1 MTNPFAT
8 FRKNQK
14 AWMAALVMVAL
25 FAFVIAPLFAYFRDG
40 AGRRGGTDV
49 AVKWTGGRMTVADIQ
64 RAADQNSNLRR
75 FMAEVARRVLEN
87 GGEPNVPFFDR
98 DPFSGNIRN
107 YGILF
112 PQDLQGVVRS
122 RFLASYGETLG
133 VAFDD
138 AAVDEFLVAYV
149 DNKLTRDQVDGIL
162 REASNG
168 QMSYFE
174 LREVLKTN
182 LSMMV
187 VDRLATSGLVQDGQ
201 PLASPGTLY
210 NNFLK
215 VNQAAS
221 IQAFPVFANDYLD
234 QVEGSPTEG
243 EIEALFSVGR
253 FAPPNPRSPDPAF
266 ARTYRA
272 KIEYVEI
279 DNSKLVEAEKAKL
292 TEEELK
298 AEYDRRVSLGQLR
311 VPVVQDVTPGTTPD
325 ERPPSPL
332 TTKPGSETAAEGTEA
347 PAADAGESEES
358 GTENPATETPATET
372 PAPEEAA
379 KPEATK
385 PEEPATSEETP
396 TEKPADPEPAKE
408 STEEKTKT
416 EESSEESKPESGDQ
430 SSKLASDVRF
440 VSFTQEEPGQEEAGA
455 TPETPAEEAPAAAQ
469 EGDAPAAPQEEGAA
483 ETPAAEST
491 SEPQPAE
498 GSQEAP
504 TATDE
509 TPAAGSDA
517 QGTATPPAEPT
528 MQTQTFEEARET
540 IADQLAR
547 EKVRLATSD
556 AITNLLEKEMMPYYE
571 EKRQYDAFM
580 DSGLAEQT
588 DEKREPPVKPDIKKL
603 AEAAGFTWGETGLVD
618 GFELAKMDVGRGVI
632 DFQRNMTV
640 VGALML
646 PQTQKFQP
654 YDAFFLNQADPTA
667 GLKRFLVWKTEDAD
681 AYAPELDEVREEV
694 IATWKRIK
702 ARELAKAA
710 AEEITKKVRSDDDPW
725 AVALTDTQS
734 ELLVETSPFT
744 WISLSQGGFSAIPEL
759 EQDVG
764 QQFMQAVFATEV
776 GGTAVGP
783 SANNDI
789 YYAIRIENLTPTEGV
804 LRTRF
809 SNDKQ
814 KTASKGL
821 ASGEVQGMI
830 GAWIANLE
838 RELNFEWQ
846 DAAGQ
851 LGQ

>member
-40 AGRRGGTDV
+40 AGRRGSTDV

-64 RAADQNSNLRR
+64 RAANQNSNLRR

-98 DPFSGNIRN
+98 DPFSGDIRN

-122 RFLASYGETLG
+122 RFLASYGKTLG
-133 VAFDD
+133 VAFND

-149 DNKLTRDQVDGIL
+149 DNKLTSAQVDEIL

-187 VDRLATSGLVQDGQ
+187 VDRLATSGLIQDGQ

-221 IQAFPVFANDYLD
+221 VQAFPVSAENYLN

-243 EIEALFSVGR
+243 EIEALFTVGR

-292 TEEELK
+292 TEEDLK
-298 AEYDRRVSLGQLR
+298 TEYDRRVSLGQLR

-332 TTKPGSETAAEGTEA
+332 TTKPGSEAAAEDTAE
-347 PAADAGESEES
+347 PASDAGEAGDSD
-358 GTENPATETPATET
+358 TETPE
-372 PAPEEAA
+372 EEAA
-379 KPEATK
+379 KTEETK
-385 PEEPATSEETP
+385 PEAPVTTEQTP
-396 TEKPADPEPAKE
+396 TGE
-408 STEEKTKT
+408 SAVEEKTKS
-416 EESSEESKPESGDQ
+416 EGASEESKPESGDQ

-440 VSFTQEEPGQEEAGA
+440 VSVTQEVSGQEEAGA
-455 TPETPAEEAPAAAQ
+455 TPQTPAKEAPAAPQ
-469 EGDAPAAPQEEGAA
+469 ESEAPAAPQEEGVGETATA
-483 ETPAAEST
+483 EIT
-491 SEPQPAE
+491 SEPQLAG
-498 GSQEAP
+498 GSQEPPA
-504 TATDE
+504 ATDK
-509 TPAAGSDA
+509 TPGVGSEA
-517 QGTATPPAEPT
+517 QGSTTPPAEPT
-528 MQTQTFEEARET
+528 MRTQTFEEARET

-547 EKVRLATSD
+547 EKVRLATTD

-580 DSGLAEQT
+580 ESGLAEQT

-603 AEAAGFTWGETGLVD
+603 AEAAGFTWGETDLVD

-632 DFQRNMTV
+632 DFQRNVTV

-646 PQTQKFQP
+646 PQSQKFQP
-654 YDAFFLNQADPTA
+654 YDAFFLNQTDPTA

-694 IATWKRIK
+694 IEAWKRIK

-725 AVALTDTQS
+725 AVALTDEQAE

-744 WISLSQGGFSAIPEL
+744 WISVSQGGFSTIPEL

-789 YYAIRIENLTPTEGV
+789 YYAIRVENLTPTEDV

-809 SNDKQ
+809 GNDKQ

-846 DAAGQ
+846 EAAGQ

>member
-40 AGRRGGTDV
+40 AGRRGSTDI

-75 FMAEVARRVLEN
+75 FMVEVARRVVEN

-98 DPFSGNIRN
+98 DPFSGDIRN

-149 DNKLTRDQVDGIL
+149 DNKLTSAQVDEIL

-174 LREVLKTN
+174 LREALKTN

-215 VNQAAS
+215 VNRAATV
-221 IQAFPVFANDYLD
+221 QAFPVFVNDFLD

-243 EIEALFSVGR
+243 EIEALYSVGR

-272 KIEYVEI
+272 NIEYVEI

-292 TEEELK
+292 TEEELR

-332 TTKPGSETAAEGTEA
+332 TTKPGSEAAAEGTEE
-347 PAADAGESEES
+347 PASGETEES
-358 GTENPATETPATET
+358 STESPAPETPAAEDT
-372 PAPEEAA
+372 A

-385 PEEPATSEETP
+385 PEVPGTSEETAA
-396 TEKPADPEPAKE
+396 EQPAAPESAKE
-408 STEEKTKT
+408 STEEKPKA
-416 EESSEESKPESGDQ
+416 ESNNESKPESGDQ
-430 SSKLASDVRF
+430 SSKMTSDVRF
-440 VSFTQEEPGQEEAGA
+440 VSFTQEESTQEEAGA
-455 TPETPAEEAPAAAQ
+455 TPETPGEEAPAVAQ
-469 EGDAPAAPQEEGAA
+469 EGEAADAPQDAGVEEKATT
-483 ETPAAEST
+483 ETASG
-491 SEPQPAE
+491 PQPAE
-498 GSQEAP
+498 GSQEPP

-517 QGTATPPAEPT
+517 QGAATPPAEPT
-528 MQTQTFEEARET
+528 MRTQTFEEARET
-540 IADQLAR
+540 IADQIAR
-547 EKVRLATSD
+547 EKVRLSTSD

-571 EKRQYDAFM
+571 QKRQYDAFM

-618 GFELAKMDVGRGVI
+618 GFELAKMDVGRGLI
-632 DFQRNMTV
+632 DFQRNLTV

-694 IATWKRIK
+694 IDAWKRIK

-710 AEEITKKVRSDDDPW
+710 AEEITKKIRSDDEPW
-725 AVALTDTQS
+725 GAALTDDQLES
-734 ELLVETSPFT
+734 LVTTSPFT
-744 WISLSQGGFSAIPEL
+744 WISLSQGGFSVVPEL

-783 SANNDI
+783 NANNDI
-789 YYAIRIENLTPTEGV
+789 YYAIRVDNLTPTEGV

-809 SNDKQ
+809 SNDKE